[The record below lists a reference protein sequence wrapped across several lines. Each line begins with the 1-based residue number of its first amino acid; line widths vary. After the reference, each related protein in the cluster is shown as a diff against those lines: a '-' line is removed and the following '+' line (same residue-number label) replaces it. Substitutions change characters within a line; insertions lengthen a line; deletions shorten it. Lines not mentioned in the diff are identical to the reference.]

1 MSFPTDLKHFKAAEF
16 VYPELMDVP
25 FLRWL
30 DRVRELCGVRFFVT
44 NDARPGGEM
53 PTGASGKSLHK
64 RGRAVDLRSRDWSA
78 ADKWKVSAA
87 IHWLADQAPG
97 KVEFEQVYS
106 NTDQHWHL
114 GVDDHATDHE
124 LIESDE

>member
-1 MSFPTDLKHFKAAEF
+1 MAFPEDLTHFSRGEF
-16 VYPELMDVP
+16 LHPDALDVA

-30 DRVRELCGVRFFVT
+30 DRVRDRAGVPFVVT

-53 PTGASGKSLHK
+53 PTGAASKSLHK

-78 ADKWKVSAA
+78 QEKWAVVAA
-87 IHWLADQAPG
+87 IFALAEEAPG
-97 KVEFEQVYS
+97 KVELEMVHS
-106 NTDQHWHL
+106 PTDQHFHL
-114 GVDDHATDHE
+114 GVDDKAIAHE